1 MFVKICDPMM
11 GKGVGI
17 GILSSHAERRR
28 FKSEERK
35 ERKKKTSPPKLAKK
49 KKRKEKG
56 GILFEVTC
64 SWKDRVGS

>member
-1 MFVKICDPMM
+1 MLVKICDPMM

-35 ERKKKTSPPKLAKK
+35 KRRKKPSPPKLAKK
-49 KKRKEKG
+49 ARKG
-56 GILFEVTC
+56 DFVEVTC

>member
-1 MFVKICDPMM
+1 MLVKICDPMM

-35 ERKKKTSPPKLAKK
+35 KRRKKTSGPKLAKK
-49 KKRKEKG
+49 KARKG
-56 GILFEVTC
+56 DFVEVTC